1 MSSNTDQ
8 KMKKPDEDVVSKPQ
22 PQNNDKLSTSP
33 KSLLKQIAKINE
45 TLPPS
50 QPDDS
55 PTIHF
60 VPLQTSQKG
69 YSRRS
74 SGILAT
80 VNTPKTLIQRFLD
93 EAPTETPLIPSNM
106 TGCNSSLERSSVPLP
121 AKVMDSSHN
130 YRDLSVT
137 TSDFEEEPALGSES
151 ITSEEIAS
159 KKLKDVGF
167 QKNYSKGLKRPR
179 RQITAK
185 DIADGVK
192 QSQDAEEDDE
202 ISLHKPKI
210 VIKIRKKITAE
221 DLAMGIKQSQE
232 AAAAAGAKPT
242 DITEMSTS
250 DSSLGFLTVN
260 SENTENFLD
269 TTNVADESDLSEDS
283 SNHGNKQSKSDA
295 VQSEKNPPNSSER
308 EQTQKI
314 DDVNRLYL
322 EESLKILQNA
332 SAKHTSTENLQDKP
346 EKPNNSVISQPRK
359 STSMTETIPS
369 FELSQHTKD
378 LTNLSDSENT
388 VKHTPHVNVANS
400 SSSSLSFLKKLT
412 VNLTDTNCSG
422 DRQSMTTSTKDF
434 LNSTKNIKSRDDAVS
449 SENKGNEKDRFI
461 IRENKEVSDS
471 PSSSDSE
478 FKTSRKISCA
488 KDIKSK
494 QDDAVISSNRISD
507 REDIT
512 EERPSELKEVT
523 ADIGSL
529 KLKEKSTICE
539 ETKTGQS
546 DVATDKDTFIEDL
559 AEVPLET
566 KDVEYTSEFIQTFSL
581 EETVSSNVS
590 QNKTDEKIEV
600 TNKNEM
606 VACTQEKQNIADQHE
621 SKNNYGRMLEGQM
634 ELNEEP
640 VKDFVPVDN
649 NVVLELQEEM
659 VVIEDENEVIE
670 VQDEP
675 IVEVLDEE
683 YIRLH
688 NEDLIGI
695 NREAACV
702 YQTETKDT
710 KDLQKEMTLNEDI
723 EKKPDHHAEKITVD
737 VQDDKMKPERE
748 TRKEKELSSN
758 VEEIVVCIDEARRE
772 SRVGKNNENVLQD
785 KVDVTTDEK
794 EISVTKSKVEVSTA
808 QDEED
813 IPLFEVESLS
823 EDETSEIPGEVD
835 KSTKGENRSISQS
848 EGDASMVPDE
858 EEEEEEDIPLFE
870 VESLSEVEIS
880 KVSGDV
886 DRSAKGENASDH
898 QCEGDASMPHV
909 KTNIGLTLD
918 KSETKSFQ
926 NKDDIGKIQDKSED
940 NMAPNKTE
948 IDMILVESKADGKQS
963 NKTDVTQD
971 ESEIYL
977 IQNERKASMTQNKS
991 ERGVTQ
997 DESKASVIQDETEAW
1012 VTQEESKADETQD
1025 ESEADVGQEKSETG
1039 VPQDGSEAGASQGE
1053 NVDGG
1058 SQIESEDYVSEIESK
1073 NSASEAESE
1082 VAVSQHKHN
1091 LSGIQEEFETG
1102 AIQNDS
1108 KISVTQDRSK
1118 SSMIQHEVDVISEES
1133 EAGEIQEEREVGE
1146 TREESEHSE
1155 SQEESEAGKTQ
1166 EESED
1171 GETQEESEDGEAQ
1184 EESEAGETQEESEAG
1199 ETQEESEAGE
1209 TQEESEAGET
1219 QEGSEAG
1226 ESQEENEA
1234 GKTREGNKTGI
1245 KQDKPDFS
1253 ASSDKN
1259 KIILT
1264 LNKSETMADQE
1275 KNLTLNKDR
1284 KSTQVQYPANV
1295 MQDED
1300 MPATTNDFDF
1310 RNEIKNDGRE
1320 EQESNIK
1327 VKSVSKNKSISNER
1341 ELAEN
1346 EIQVDDEIIFRQN
1359 IEHSKEDYFRGK
1371 ESQTTPSRSS
1381 LRLRSSVAN
1390 PSVSPKFSKSRDLSL
1405 KRRGTKRKS
1414 VSDHTTEAAQVSTHS
1429 VSEKLRRR
1437 SSRETNLS
1445 KTRSYRIIDTLS
1457 GSGNS
1462 MTISNQA
1469 IRQFSPDVGT
1479 VPNENQRLQKTD
1491 QQISAESSKILE
1503 STRPKKK
1510 LKEANPIARRKHKEY
1525 VVSPQVTA
1533 SLLSHYSKMHFPTSC
1548 NDVLGSI
1555 SNDYF
1560 DNLFATLS
1568 SYSRKQRRLTIC
1580 QSDVELYF
1588 QNVGFTNEHTS
1599 LNSLIREHLSL
1610 VDQQK
1615 LIPVARA
1622 ATTFDSRNKNS
1633 KRKSKTRDSSNI
1645 FTSK

>member
-1 MSSNTDQ
+1 MASNTDQ

-137 TSDFEEEPALGSES
+137 TSDLEEEPALGSES

-260 SENTENFLD
+260 SENFLD

-332 SAKHTSTENLQDKP
+332 SGKHTSTENLQDKP

-412 VNLTDTNCSG
+412 VSLTDTNCSG
-422 DRQSMTTSTKDF
+422 DRQSMTASTKDF

-461 IRENKEVSDS
+461 IRENKEISDS

-494 QDDAVISSNRISD
+494 QDDAVISSNRNSD

-772 SRVGKNNENVLQD
+772 SRVGKNYENVLQD

-848 EGDASMVPDE
+848 EGDASMVPDEEE

-1012 VTQEESKADETQD
+1012 VTQEESKA
-1025 ESEADVGQEKSETG
+1025 
-1039 VPQDGSEAGASQGE
+1039 
-1053 NVDGG
+1053 
-1058 SQIESEDYVSEIESK
+1058 
-1073 NSASEAESE
+1073 
-1082 VAVSQHKHN
+1082 
-1091 LSGIQEEFETG
+1091 
-1102 AIQNDS
+1102 
-1108 KISVTQDRSK
+1108 
-1118 SSMIQHEVDVISEES
+1118 
-1133 EAGEIQEEREVGE
+1133 GEIQEEREVGE

-1171 GETQEESEDGEAQ
+1171 GETQEESEDGEAQEESEAGEIQ

-1275 KNLTLNKDR
+1275 KNLTLNRDR

-1390 PSVSPKFSKSRDLSL
+1390 SSVSPKFSKSRDLSL

-1622 ATTFDSRNKNS
+1622 AITFDSRNKNS